1 MDYEDL
7 KNGQEFEE
15 HGRRYIVIKNFSHF
29 LKVSTPDDGEDTII
43 VFRPDDAGLTFRGGT
58 MPEENTVLTCNLLTQ
73 KQLAKRNAF

>member
-1 MDYEDL
+1 MDYCDL

-29 LKVSTPDDGEDTII
+29 LKLSTPFDRDDTVI

-58 MPEENTVLTCNLLTQ
+58 MPKENTILAANILTE